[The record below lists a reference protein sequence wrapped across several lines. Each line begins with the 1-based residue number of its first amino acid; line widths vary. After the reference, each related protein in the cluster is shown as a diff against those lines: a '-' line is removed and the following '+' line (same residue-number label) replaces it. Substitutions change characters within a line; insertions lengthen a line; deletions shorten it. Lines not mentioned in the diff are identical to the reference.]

1 VKSVD
6 FVAQTLEYL
15 YFADKYVDKRQAFM
29 KRIEQE
35 QYLLKLSRLINWVG
49 HDNSYT
55 YKEFLN

>member
-1 VKSVD
+1 MLD
-6 FVAQTLEYL
+6 FVAQTMEYL

-35 QYLLKLSRLINWVG
+35 QYLLKLSKLINWVG